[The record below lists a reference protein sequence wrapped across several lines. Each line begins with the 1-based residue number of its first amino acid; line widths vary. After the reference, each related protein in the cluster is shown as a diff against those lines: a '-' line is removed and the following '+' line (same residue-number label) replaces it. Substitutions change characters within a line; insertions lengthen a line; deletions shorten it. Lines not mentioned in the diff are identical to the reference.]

1 MLVGQLCQ
9 TLQQN
14 LIFPQTNRK
23 GTSAGSVLLK
33 ETDEE
38 DKVQPDFTG
47 LSEVSSLPPAP
58 AQLSTF

>member
-1 MLVGQLCQ
+1 MLVGQLRQ

-14 LIFPQTNRK
+14 LIFLRMNRE

-38 DKVQPDFTG
+38 DKVQPDFTE
-47 LSEVSSLPPAP
+47 LSEVLSLPPAP